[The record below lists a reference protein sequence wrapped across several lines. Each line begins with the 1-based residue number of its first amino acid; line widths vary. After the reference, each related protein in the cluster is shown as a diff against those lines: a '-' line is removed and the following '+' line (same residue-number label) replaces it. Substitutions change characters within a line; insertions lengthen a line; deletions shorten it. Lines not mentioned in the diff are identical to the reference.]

1 MDNIRLQKF
10 LADCGV
16 ASRRKAEEIIEAGRV
31 KVNDVK
37 ITELGT
43 KVNDNDVVMV
53 DGKKVKPVFK
63 KIYILLNKP
72 VGYLTTVTDDRGR
85 NTVMDLIKTEI
96 HERVFPVGRLDYDT
110 EGLLLLTNDGDIT
123 YSLTHPKHE
132 VTKTYVITLNEVPTP
147 VMVDKLRKGVKVDNR
162 KTMPSEVDWLKDNIL
177 KITIHEGRN
186 RQVRKMI
193 EAVGYEVVEL
203 KRVSIGNIQLGNVP
217 LGRWRHLTK
226 SEVDYLRGV

>member
-1 MDNIRLQKF
+1 LDNIRLQKF

-31 KVNDVK
+31 TVNNEK
-37 ITELGT
+37 ITQLGT
-43 KVNDNDVVMV
+43 KVSDHDVVMV

-123 YSLTHPKHE
+123 YALTHPKHE
-132 VTKTYVITLNEVPTP
+132 VTKTYVVALNEVPTP
-147 VMVDKLRKGVKVDNR
+147 IMVDKLRKGVKVDNK
-162 KTMPSEVDWLKDNIL
+162 KTMPSDVDWLKDNIL

-203 KRVSIGNIQLGNVP
+203 KRVSIGNILLGNIP

-226 SEVDYLRGV
+226 SEIDYLRGV